1 MTQLEQ
7 RNLILYFIE
16 LSERQGLINN
26 KYTEEKEKLNNVIEE
41 IEKVLEP
48 IGHNQLAIKLDDLTN
63 TVIEITKNL
72 FFEYGK
78 IANNIDEDYVLDY
91 KALE

>member
-1 MTQLEQ
+1 MTELEQ

-16 LSERQGLINN
+16 LAERKGLIKN
-26 KYTEEKEKLNNVIEE
+26 KYTEEKEKLDNLISEL
-41 IEKVLEP
+41 EKILEP
-48 IGHNQLAIKLDDLTN
+48 MGHSKLLIKLDDTAK

-78 IANNIDEDYVLDY
+78 IANNIDEDYILDY
-91 KALE
+91 KGLE

>member
-1 MTQLEQ
+1 MTELEQ

-16 LSERQGLINN
+16 LAERKGLIKN
-26 KYTEEKEKLNNVIEE
+26 KYIEEKEKLDNLISEL
-41 IEKVLEP
+41 EKILEP
-48 IGHNQLAIKLDDLTN
+48 MGHSKLLIKLDDTAQ

-78 IANNIDEDYVLDY
+78 IANNIDEDYILDY
-91 KALE
+91 KGLE

>member
-78 IANNIDEDYVLDY
+78 IANNIDEDYILDY